1 MDKRIDLCYDNVKSW
16 GAGRTACAVLWRW
29 DRLHAPLSP
38 ERNETV
44 YSIRLIIL
52 LVVAQALALLNVPG
66 MTGGTA
72 LDPIS
77 AADIY
82 QTEDSVILPMDALR
96 VT

>member
-1 MDKRIDLCYDNVKSW
+1 
-16 GAGRTACAVLWRW
+16 
-29 DRLHAPLSP
+29 
-38 ERNETV
+38 V